1 VIDGVIG
8 GDLNSVNNDEI
19 ESIDIL
25 RMGQLLQFMV
35 PGVQMEL
42 FSLPLKK
49 EKPDKT
55 QLNIPIMLRYKP

>member
-25 RMGQLLQFMV
+25 KDGSAAAIYGTR
-35 PGVQMEL
+35 VQMEL

-55 QLNIPIMLRYKP
+55 H